1 MLRLGQRVYI
11 ISDRFEQNLPIGEYG
26 YIVAYERNN
35 DSAYDYIVRL
45 PKLNKHFFVIK
56 EDIEEEEVLLKAE
69 ADRIERESLIDFAL
83 ATKNKELFQRIMSG
97 ETIEISVDVN
107 HEKQSTSDFVKQIN
121 LKAWI

>member
-107 HEKQSTSDFVKQIN
+107 HETQSTSDFVKQIN